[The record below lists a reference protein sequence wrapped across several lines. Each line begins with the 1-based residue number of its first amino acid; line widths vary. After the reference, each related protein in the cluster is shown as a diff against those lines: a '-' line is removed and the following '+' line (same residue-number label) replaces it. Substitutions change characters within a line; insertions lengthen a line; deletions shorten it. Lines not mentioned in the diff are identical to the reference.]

1 MCRVEGKRG
10 EPRQKEDVTHL
21 YQRLRKR
28 ACEVGCRDEAGFSEH
43 NTVSEDSQMVEAI
56 PLLTSRGVVL
66 PAGVI
71 SRGWMSRR
79 RSKTA
84 GIVNRDPS

>member
-1 MCRVEGKRG
+1 MIMTWSRK
-10 EPRQKEDVTHL
+10 L

-28 ACEVGCRDEAGFSEH
+28 ACEVGCRDEVGFSEH